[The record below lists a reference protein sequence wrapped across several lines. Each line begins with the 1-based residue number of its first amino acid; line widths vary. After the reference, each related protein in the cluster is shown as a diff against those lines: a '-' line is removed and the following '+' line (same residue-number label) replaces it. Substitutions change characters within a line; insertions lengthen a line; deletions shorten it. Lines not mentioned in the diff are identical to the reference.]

1 MTKMTGAERVHAE
14 IEWSRLRAPQLRELA
29 SKDAVVIV
37 PIGSTEQHG
46 PHLPTQVDCLLV
58 GEVARR
64 AATRAYA
71 TVPTLITP
79 TIWSGLA
86 EHHMSLGAT
95 LSVDFQTF
103 FALVRGICRSLVRH
117 GFRNVLLLNG
127 HGGNIAALTVAVNE
141 LAVELDAPIATAT
154 YFILAQQEIAK
165 ILEVQKGVRHACEA
179 ETSMVLALAP
189 ELVDMSLVEGAVG
202 PTSREVPEVTGTE
215 ASVRWRSFKS
225 RTSHGAIGDPRTAS
239 AEKGEKLLD
248 AAADAVVRLVT
259 NKEFW
264 ALPA

>member
-1 MTKMTGAERVHAE
+1 MTKTMGVERVKAE
-14 IEWSRLRAPQLRELA
+14 IEWGRLRAPQLRELA

-64 AATRAYA
+64 AASRAYP

-141 LAVELDAPIATAT
+141 LAVELEAPIATAT
-154 YFILAQQEIAK
+154 YFILAQQEIGK

-215 ASVRWRSFKS
+215 ASIRWRSFQS

-239 AEKGEKLLD
+239 AEKGDKLLD
-248 AAADAVVRLVT
+248 ASADAVARLVT
-259 NKEFW
+259 NREFW
-264 ALPA
+264 TLPA